1 MLLTS
6 HNWKKKIRATFLLP
20 VSTQL
25 YQGTSTRRGIHAK
38 SIKCFSPLKL
48 SRKIRILSYR
58 LRFMQ
63 TARMDDTKL
72 SSAKFTPV
80 EVLKTLNRRGD
91 SAGYKSAMPN

>member
-6 HNWKKKIRATFLLP
+6 HNWKEKMSARFLLP
-20 VSTQL
+20 VSTRF
-25 YQGTSTRRGIHAK
+25 YQGTSRRRGIQAK

-80 EVLKTLNRRGD
+80 EVLKTLNRRGE
-91 SAGYKSAMPN
+91 SAGYKSTTPN